1 MEQIV
6 TTTIDYQNLVETLRI
21 FLFFSAGLVVYGS
34 YRIFRA
40 LSGRAD

>member
-21 FLFFSAGLVVYGS
+21 FLIFSAGLIVYGS

>member
-21 FLFFSAGLVVYGS
+21 FLIFSAGLVVYGS
-34 YRIFRA
+34 YRIFRV
-40 LSGRAD
+40 LSGEAD